1 MNTFLIALCI
11 FLAVTS
17 AYGATVLLEDG
28 TVLKGEIVSE
38 SEAELQVSFGEF
50 EDQVAGLILTEVA
63 DADTAVFYKAL
74 DMKAKGPFLA
84 RFWQARNPLM
94 LKYYYDYHFGRRY
107 VTVSDAY
114 FERGDLIPKKYIT
127 RALAAFERY
136 FQFLDPAERGYY
148 QDLSLVASQEVLS
161 KIQGAFGRSLI
172 QLREVFWLEQDPTPT
187 TQVNERRVEHYRRV
201 HFARSNFAEG
211 LEEWH
216 GRGWD
221 RRGDVYIRL
230 GHPDHQ
236 SWSDYL
242 VFETDEKVV
251 KVKNRLNMMAA
262 NALEEVMPSK
272 HVHGQSSSS
281 YGYGAGPETAE
292 LRGVPTFP
300 VPRRRS
306 VMRDGS
312 ELGYKWES

>member
-1 MNTFLIALCI
+1 MNTFLIALCL

-136 FQFLDPAERGYY
+136 FQFLDPTERGYY
-148 QDLSLVASQEVLS
+148 QRFVAGGISGGAVQNSGGFRAVADTASRSFLV
-161 KIQGAFGRSLI
+161 
-172 QLREVFWLEQDPTPT
+172 
-187 TQVNERRVEHYRRV
+187 
-201 HFARSNFAEG
+201 
-211 LEEWH
+211 
-216 GRGWD
+216 
-221 RRGDVYIRL
+221 
-230 GHPDHQ
+230 
-236 SWSDYL
+236 
-242 VFETDEKVV
+242 
-251 KVKNRLNMMAA
+251 
-262 NALEEVMPSK
+262 
-272 HVHGQSSSS
+272 
-281 YGYGAGPETAE
+281 GAGSHADDTGERA
-292 LRGVPTFP
+292 
-300 VPRRRS
+300 PR
-306 VMRDGS
+306 
-312 ELGYKWES
+312 